1 MRIRANRSL
10 ARVPR
15 RSGGAGLFEVPRL
28 EELVADPEK
37 VRVLDAH
44 TTRVLSTQAIVALNV
59 LCAHEMELLRDEAPK
74 HRNTRR
80 AERLLPVEE
89 AAQKFGVKADWL
101 YRHHKELPFTVR
113 CGRLLRFSEL
123 GMDEFIRGKCR

>member
-1 MRIRANRSL
+1 MRIRANQFL

-28 EELVADPEK
+28 EELVADPER

-44 TTRVLSTQAIVALNV
+44 TTRVLSTQAIAALSV
-59 LCAHEMELLRDEAPK
+59 LCAHEMELLRGEAPP
-74 HRNTRR
+74 RR
-80 AERLLPVEE
+80 KERRGERLLPVEE

-123 GMDEFIRGKCR
+123 GMEEFIRGKSR